1 MAVNDSMRLF
11 HLPVLLFALMC
22 VVAKRD
28 DLYRLIDRD
37 LICDDQSITHSFT
50 AHSLSTCATACKLK
64 PSCGMFAVN
73 HVYDNASVKEY
84 RPKKN
89 VQLTCVLCKSNNLTS
104 VVEKKGWSIYM
115 KWLKE
120 ARFHILDTDNK
131 SSAPDISPLEMWHID
146 CNHPDIT
153 TKKNGAIIGIWD
165 DKDGFRDL
173 DKVKCFNWDAA
184 DLFSEKP
191 ARLLYIYLEDYRQCP
206 KDYVLT
212 AITASNAAFRNVD
225 NGKCSPLRPPF
236 HIDYDHCVTVNSD
249 GRDGGT
255 VDKWRP
261 WRVQCP
267 TAGPQVAVSLH
278 RRRRIHTG
286 LKCCVL
292 KGLTVD

>member
-1 MAVNDSMRLF
+1 MKPTDTNRRV
-11 HLPVLLFALMC
+11 
-22 VVAKRD
+22 
-28 DLYRLIDRD
+28 
-37 LICDDQSITHSFT
+37 
-50 AHSLSTCATACKLK
+50 CKERIVCKK
-64 PSCGMFAVN
+64 PSIFKTGRHESAC
-73 HVYDNASVKEY
+73 
-84 RPKKN
+84 
-89 VQLTCVLCKSNNLTS
+89 VQGTHRLQK
-104 VVEKKGWSIYM
+104 
-115 KWLKE
+115 
-120 ARFHILDTDNK
+120 
-131 SSAPDISPLEMWHID
+131 
-146 CNHPDIT
+146 
-153 TKKNGAIIGIWD
+153 D

-236 HIDYDHCVTVNSD
+236 HIDYEHCVTVNSD

-267 TAGPQVAVSLH
+267 TSGPQVAVSLH

-292 KGLTVD
+292 KGLTLE

>member
-1 MAVNDSMRLF
+1 MAVNDPCRLF
-11 HLPVLLFALMC
+11 HLPVLLFVLMC
-22 VVAKRD
+22 VAAKRD

-73 HVYDNASVKEY
+73 HVYDNASVNEH

-131 SSAPDISPLEMWHID
+131 SSAPDVSPLEMWHID

-153 TKKNGAIIGIWD
+153 TKKNGAIIGIWLVLHL
-165 DKDGFRDL
+165 GNDL
-173 DKVKCFNWDAA
+173 GTF
-184 DLFSEKP
+184 L
-191 ARLLYIYLEDYRQCP
+191 
-206 KDYVLT
+206 
-212 AITASNAAFRNVD
+212 ITESQS
-225 NGKCSPLRPPF
+225 SP
-236 HIDYDHCVTVNSD
+236 T
-249 GRDGGT
+249 
-255 VDKWRP
+255 
-261 WRVQCP
+261 
-267 TAGPQVAVSLH
+267 
-278 RRRRIHTG
+278 
-286 LKCCVL
+286 
-292 KGLTVD
+292 